1 MFRIAFL
8 LILFASIANAD
19 IINSLQ
25 KSDDKMQGTE
35 ASPVPI
41 KRVNPAYP
49 DSARRSG
56 IEGMVYL
63 QVYVGEKGFVKEVKV
78 QKNES
83 GSELLENAAMKAAL
97 DWQFQPV
104 IKDGKAVGV
113 YVTLPF
119 NFKLSKEGKKK

>member
-19 IINSLQ
+19 ILNSLQ
-25 KSDDKMQGTE
+25 KADDKMQGTE
-35 ASPVPI
+35 PAPVVI
-41 KRVNPAYP
+41 KRVNPDYP
-49 DSARRSG
+49 DSARISG

-63 QVYVGEKGFVKEVKV
+63 QVFIGEKGFVKEVKV
-78 QKNES
+78 QKNDS
-83 GSELLENAAMKAAL
+83 GSELLEIAAMKAAL
-97 DWQFQPV
+97 DWQFEPV

>member
-8 LILFASIANAD
+8 LILFASMANAD
-19 IINSLQ
+19 VINSLQ

-41 KRVNPAYP
+41 KRVNPVYP
-49 DSARRSG
+49 DSARRAG
-56 IEGMVYL
+56 IEGMVIL
-63 QVYVGEKGFVKEVKV
+63 QVYIGEKGFVKEVKV
-78 QKNES
+78 QKNDS

-113 YVTLPF
+113 YVALPF
-119 NFKLSKEGKKK
+119 NFKLSKDGKK